1 MYSVLSITRGELK
14 EIYPMSTA
22 SKYVSVAHLNTVS
35 PLQERSRTDVLASLE
50 ELQGITGDETV
61 TDGLT
66 LVQLVNLHERL
77 SDELQAQ
84 LANA

>member
-1 MYSVLSITRGELK
+1 
-14 EIYPMSTA
+14 MSTA

-35 PLQERSRTDVLASLE
+35 PLQEWSRSDVLASLE

-61 TDGLT
+61 TDGLP
-66 LVQLVNLHERL
+66 LAQLLELHGRL
-77 SDELQAQ
+77 SNELRAQ